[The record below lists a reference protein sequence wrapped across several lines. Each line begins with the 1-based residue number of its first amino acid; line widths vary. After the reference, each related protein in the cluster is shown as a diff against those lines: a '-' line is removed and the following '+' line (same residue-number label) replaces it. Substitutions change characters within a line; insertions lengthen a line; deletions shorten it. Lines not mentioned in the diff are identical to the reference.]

1 MTLIN
6 DAPIAIPPT
15 TRALPLDGV
24 RVVDLSSSLG
34 GAYCTK
40 LLTDLGA
47 DGVAIRGTVGGSPV
61 AGSSELDDYLR
72 TSQSIAMVDDE
83 AASDDLIAD
92 AHIVVDDALAGRIV
106 HRNRAVTVLISPLG
120 GGGPDSLLDLPEDVL
135 QARSGSMAAH
145 GHKWKPPL
153 RVGGRLGEWTSG
165 AYAALGAVTAWYR
178 RGPGT
183 SETVDVSVLEAIQL
197 TFLSAPTLSATFP
210 GGAKRARR
218 FVMVPSIHRCADG
231 EFVGLSTFSPQQ
243 WFALLDVV
251 GRPDLKDDGA
261 LTVPIVRI
269 KRRTEVLAV
278 LDSYLAAHTVGEA
291 VAAFEAARVPVVHV
305 GPASGLLQLEH
316 ARARSMFTVQPG
328 SNFLRPRSPFRF
340 SSSADRPMEAP
351 RAFDGWSRPAA
362 IVAVPDCSPPVPA
375 RPLAG
380 LRVIDLTQ
388 FWAGPYATSWLAAMG
403 ADVIKIESS
412 KRPDSM
418 RYSSFVAHD
427 DPEFVEK
434 SAMFHMNNLGKRSVC
449 LDLVNE
455 DDLRRVKALIAD
467 ADIVAENF
475 TPRVMD
481 RFGLGW
487 DGVHALNPRAI
498 YLRMPAFGLDGPLRD
513 RPGFATTMEQ
523 LTGLAWVTGYSNEEP
538 IAPGGIID
546 PLSGVHA
553 AIAVIAALDRR
564 RTTGAGTLIEV
575 SMLEVTAAIT
585 AEQIID
591 HQVSGKVHARHGE
604 RGTYECAGDD
614 TWITVDDEHDPLSA
628 RERAEWCARREPE
641 VALAELRD
649 IGIAAAIVAPPWAP
663 LDDPQLAAREFFTS
677 INHRIVGEHQY
688 PGFPMRMSRGQMPW
702 WSTPAPTLGEH
713 TDEVLATLDESH
725 PGGK

>member
-1 MTLIN
+1 VTGPE
-6 DAPIAIPPT
+6 AG
-15 TRALPLDGV
+15 ALPLDGV
-24 RVVDLSSSLG
+24 RIVDLSSSLA

-47 DGVAIRGTVGGSPV
+47 DTVAIRGALGGSPV
-61 AGSSELDDYLR
+61 AGSSELNDYLR
-72 TSQSIAMVDDE
+72 TSQSIALVDDE
-83 AASDDLIAD
+83 AEADDLIAG
-92 AHIVVDDALAGRIV
+92 AHIVVDDALAGRSV
-106 HRNRAVTVLISPLG
+106 RRNCAVTVLISPLG
-120 GGGPDSLLDLPEDVL
+120 GGGPDSLLDLPEEVL

-197 TFLSAPTLSATFP
+197 TLLSAPTLSATFP

-231 EFVGLSTFSPQQ
+231 EFVGLSAFSPQQ
-243 WFALLDVV
+243 WFAVLDVV
-251 GRPDLKDDGA
+251 GRPDLKADRA
-261 LTVPIVRI
+261 LSVPIVRI
-269 KRRTEVLAV
+269 KRRAEVLAV
-278 LDSYLAAHTVGEA
+278 VDSYLAGHTVGEA
-291 VAAFEAARVPVVHV
+291 VAAFEAARVPVAHV
-305 GPASGLLQLEH
+305 RPASSLLQLEH
-316 ARARSMFTVQPG
+316 AQARSLFTAQPG
-328 SNFLRPRSPFRF
+328 GTHLRPRSPFRF
-340 SSSADRPMEAP
+340 SSSADRHMEAP
-351 RAFDGWSRPAA
+351 RNFDGWSGPAA
-362 IVAVPDCSPPVPA
+362 IIAPPDGSPPA

-380 LRVIDLTQ
+380 LRVVDFTQ
-388 FWAGPYATSWLAAMG
+388 FWAGPYATSWLVAMG
-403 ADVIKIESS
+403 ADVVKIESA

-418 RYSSFVAHD
+418 RYSSFVPHD
-427 DPEFVEK
+427 DRDFIEK

-449 LDLVNE
+449 LDLADPDE
-455 DDLRRVKALIAD
+455 LRRAKALIAG

-475 TPRVMD
+475 TPRVMES
-481 RFGLGW
+481 FGLGW
-487 DGVHALNPRAI
+487 DGVRSLNPRAI

-523 LTGLAWVTGYSNEEP
+523 LTGLAWVTGYLNEEP

-553 AIAVIAALDRR
+553 AIAVVAALDRR

-575 SMLEVTAAIT
+575 SMLEVTAAVT

-591 HQVSGKVHARHGE
+591 NQVSGKVQARHGE
-604 RGTYECAGDD
+604 RGTYQCAGDD
-614 TWITVDDEHDPLSA
+614 TWITVDDENDPLSA
-628 RERAEWCARREPE
+628 RERAEWCALREPE
-641 VALAELRD
+641 VALAGLHD
-649 IGIAAAIVAPPWAP
+649 VGVAAAIVAPPWAP
-663 LDDPQLAAREFFTS
+663 LDDPQLVAREFFTS
-677 INHRIVGEHQY
+677 INHRIVGEHRY

-702 WSTPAPTLGEH
+702 WSAPAPTLGEH
-713 TDEVLATLDESH
+713 TDEVLAMLDQSGH
-725 PGGK
+725 FA